1 MNGEA
6 GQRPPADGL
15 SPAASQGELLARFV
29 VSPARRRRDR
39 TARGLI
45 TAGTVLALI
54 PLVLVVYYLL
64 SKGLGSWS
72 WSFFSTDPTGNTF
85 FKTSSI
91 GGIESAILGTI
102 EIVALA
108 SAISIPIGIGVAV
121 WLVEYGRRSWFASL
135 VRFFV
140 DVLTG
145 VPSIVFGLFIYIVL
159 IVGTGSSYAGYK
171 GSLALSLLMLPVV
184 IRSAEVILL
193 LIPGGL
199 RESAL
204 ALGAPRWR
212 VIFSIVLPTALPG
225 MVTGVLLAVA
235 RAAGETAPLLFTAA
249 ATRNTNFN
257 LGQFMN
263 SLPVQIYN
271 DVTSPTTAVVNRAWG
286 AALTLVVMILVLNLI
301 ARLVSRRSRLA

>member
-1 MNGEA
+1 MSARGD
-6 GQRPPADGL
+6 QSPPR
-15 SPAASQGELLARFV
+15 AATPSTHGELLARFA
-29 VSPARRRRDR
+29 VSPARRRKDR
-39 TARGLI
+39 LARGLI
-45 TAGTVLALI
+45 MAGTAIALV
-54 PLVLVVYYLL
+54 PLVLVVYYLI
-64 SKGLGSWS
+64 KQGAGSWS
-72 WSFFSTDPTGNTF
+72 WDFFTTDPTGNTF

-91 GGIESAILGTI
+91 GGIESAILGTL

-108 SAISIPIGIGVAV
+108 AVIAIPIGIGVAV
-121 WLVEYGRRSWFASL
+121 WLVEYGRDSAFANL

-193 LIPGGL
+193 LVPGAL

-204 ALGAPRWR
+204 ALGAPRWK
-212 VIFSIVLPTALPG
+212 VILRIVLPTALPG
-225 MVTGVLLAVA
+225 MVTGVLLAIA

-249 ATRNTNFN
+249 ATNKTTGD
-257 LGQFMN
+257 LGAFMN
-263 SLPVQIYN
+263 SLPVQIYK
-271 DVTSPTTAVVNRAWG
+271 DVTSPTTSVVNRAWG
-286 AALTLVVMILVLNLI
+286 AALTLVAMILVLNLI
-301 ARLVSRRSRLA
+301 ARLISRRSRLA

>member
-1 MNGEA
+1 MSTQA
-6 GQRPPADGL
+6 
-15 SPAASQGELLARFV
+15 PAADRLARFA
-29 VSPARRRRDR
+29 VSPRRRRTDR
-39 TARGLI
+39 VARALLLSA
-45 TAGTVLALI
+45 TLLALV

-64 SKGLGSWS
+64 HKGLGSWTT
-72 WSFFSTDPTGNTF
+72 SFFSTDPTGNTF
-85 FKTSSI
+85 FKNSAI
-91 GGIESAILGTI
+91 GGIKSALLGTI
-102 EIVALA
+102 EMVLVA
-108 SAISIPIGIGVAV
+108 SAISIPLGIAVAT
-121 WLVEYGRRSWFASL
+121 WLVEYGKDSAFAHV

-159 IVGTGSSYAGYK
+159 VVSDVFGRGFAGYK
-171 GSLALSLLMLPVV
+171 GALALSLLMLPVV

-193 LIPGGL
+193 LVPNSL

-212 VIFSIVLPTALPG
+212 VVFSIVLRTAGAG

-249 ATRNTNFN
+249 ATNKTSLN
-257 LGQFMN
+257 LGQTMN
-263 SLPVQIYN
+263 SLPVQIYS
-271 DVTSPTTAVVNRAWG
+271 DVTSPTNAVVSRAWG
-286 AALTLVVMILVLNLI
+286 AALTLVALILVINII